1 MAKKTVASL
10 QKKGSKN
17 FTKVI
22 KMTKSSKSGSYSI
35 KQEIVLKDKVD
46 DFLKKKKPRFK
57 INYEK
62 LLF

>member
-10 QKKGSKN
+10 QKKGSKD

-46 DFLKKKKPRFK
+46 DFLKK
-57 INYEK
+57 
-62 LLF
+62 

>member
-1 MAKKTVASL
+1 MQSRMELKKEQKKMAKKTVASL

-35 KQEIVLKDKVD
+35 KQEIVLKDKVE
-46 DFLKKKKPRFK
+46 DFLKK
-57 INYEK
+57 
-62 LLF
+62 